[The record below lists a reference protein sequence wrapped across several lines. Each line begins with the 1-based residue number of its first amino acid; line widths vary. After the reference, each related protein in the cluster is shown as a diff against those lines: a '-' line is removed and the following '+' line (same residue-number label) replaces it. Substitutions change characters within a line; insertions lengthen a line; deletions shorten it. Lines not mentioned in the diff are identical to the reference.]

1 MVNRR
6 NDVRKRF
13 FTCFFAL
20 FLISA
25 TLSVVLALGRAE
37 NSAEIAPESA
47 LPSEEEGGAHFSAD
61 NKAVF
66 AHFSERQMR
75 FDDTV
80 DETVF
85 TPYVPP
91 EKPSLVYLG
100 VFRCTAYCPCYKCC
114 EGYALNRPKDENGN
128 DIVYGASGRV
138 LYPNYSVAV
147 DPRVIPYGTHLM
159 IGGHEYVAA
168 DCGGGINGSSIDV
181 YFATHA
187 ETYEWGLRYLDVYM
201 IV

>member
-1 MVNRR
+1 MANRR
-6 NDVRKRF
+6 NGVRKRL
-13 FTCFFAL
+13 FTCFFAV

-25 TLSVVLALGRAE
+25 TLSVVLALGSTENRAVEEPELSGFSE
-37 NSAEIAPESA
+37 NDVES
-47 LPSEEEGGAHFSAD
+47 HFSAE
-61 NKAVF
+61 NKAVS
-66 AHFSERQMR
+66 AHISERQMR
-75 FDDTV
+75 FDDTL

-91 EKPSLVYLG
+91 AKPSLVYLG
-100 VFRCTAYCPCYKCC
+100 VFRCTAYCPCYECC

-147 DPRVIPYGTHLM
+147 DPRVIPYGTRLM